1 MYHDV
6 VAAGRADDSG
16 FPGPGPAVYKLDWSA
31 FGAHLDALAAVAG
44 PPAAFD
50 AAAADAWW
58 LTFDDGGACSRAVA
72 EALSAR
78 RWVGHFLVTTALI
91 GEPGFVSEDDVRA
104 LRDLGQ
110 IVGSH
115 SHTHP
120 ERISG
125 LAADAVARDW
135 ATSLERLVRI
145 LGEPVTVAS
154 VPGGYSSETVERAA
168 AAAGIRTL
176 FTSLPTT
183 KAREVDGCLVR
194 GRYAVR
200 ASTAPTE
207 AAALLMG
214 RGLARRRQSLAWT
227 ARSVPKRVLGG
238 AYPRVRRA
246 LLGRRGR

>member
-6 VAAGRADDSG
+6 VAAGRPDDSG
-16 FPGPGPAVYKLDWSA
+16 FPGPGPAVYKLDWAA
-31 FGAHLDALAAVAG
+31 FGAHLDALATVAG
-44 PPAAFD
+44 PPVGRN
-50 AAAADAWW
+50 AAAGGWW

-72 EALSAR
+72 EALAER

-110 IVGSH
+110 VVGSH

-125 LAADAVARDW
+125 LAAATVAEEW
-135 ATSLERLVRI
+135 ETSLGCLARI
-145 LGEPVTVAS
+145 LGEPVSVAS
-154 VPGGYSSETVERAA
+154 VPGGYSSEAVERAA
-168 AAAGIRTL
+168 ATAGIRTL

-183 KAREVDGCLVR
+183 NAREVDGCLVQ

-200 ASTAPTE
+200 ASTTPAE
-207 AAALLMG
+207 AAALLTG
-214 RGLARRRQSLAWT
+214 RGLARRRQSVAWA
-227 ARSVPKRVLGG
+227 ARGLSKRVLGG
-238 AYPRVRRA
+238 AYPRIRRA